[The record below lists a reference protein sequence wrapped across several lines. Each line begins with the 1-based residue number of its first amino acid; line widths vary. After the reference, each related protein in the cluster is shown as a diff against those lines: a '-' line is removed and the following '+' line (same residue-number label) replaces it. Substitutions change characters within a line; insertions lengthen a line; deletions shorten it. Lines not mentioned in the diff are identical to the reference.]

1 MASKARELAN
11 LGNAY
16 TDGALSNR
24 NLIINS
30 QMAVAQRGTSTS
42 TINSYL
48 VDRWRSYGG
57 ALTHTMSQRDV
68 LSSLETSKYALR
80 LQRNSGATET
90 NNTGFAQGI
99 ESANCYGLAGTT
111 VTLSFKARKGAD
123 LSGQFNSRIF
133 FGTGV
138 DQNPVSMTGQTSS
151 AAAQTLSTDWTYYTQ
166 TVTVPSG
173 TTQMT
178 VGFDWTPT
186 GTAGTNDWFEVSE
199 VQLERG
205 DTATPFEHRSYG
217 QELALCQRYYW
228 RTSPVGASWVQLGAG
243 VVFTATDAYAIVRL
257 PCDMR
262 ASPSCSYSGT
272 TGDVQTV
279 AGGVSLTSTTATVIS
294 EPSPQAFRIDTVFTG
309 GTTGHGC
316 WVRVQN
322 VGTNYFDADAE
333 L

>member
-16 TDGALSNR
+16 SDGALSNR

-57 ALTHTMSQRDV
+57 ALTHTMSQQNV

-80 LQRNSGATET
+80 MQRNSCATET

-111 VTLSFKARKGAD
+111 LTLSFKARKGAD
-123 LSGQFNSRIF
+123 LSGQFNSRVF

-138 DQNPVSMTGQTSS
+138 DQNPVGMTGQTSS
-151 AAAQTLSTDWTYYTQ
+151 AAAQTLSTDWTYFTQ
-166 TVTVPSG
+166 TVSVPSG

-178 VGFDWTPT
+178 VGFDWTPS
-186 GTAGTNDWFEVSE
+186 GTAGANDWFEIAE

-217 QELALCQRYYW
+217 QELALCQRYYEPFGRFDAAGAYISAAAASIYNTYSYLVEKRALPTVTTTFC
-228 RTSPVGASWVQLGAG
+228 RTQASG
-243 VVFTATDAYAIVRL
+243 
-257 PCDMR
+257 
-262 ASPSCSYSGT
+262 
-272 TGDVQTV
+272 
-279 AGGVSLTSTTATVIS
+279 GGVTFRTFALANQTTRAFATYLPGS
-294 EPSPQAFRIDTVFTG
+294 DPRLELEGA
-309 GTTGHGC
+309 
-316 WVRVQN
+316 
-322 VGTNYFDADAE
+322 ADAE

>member
-16 TDGALSNR
+16 SDGALSNR

-57 ALTHTMSQRDV
+57 ALTHTMSQQDV
-68 LSSLETSKYALR
+68 LSSLGTSKYALR
-80 LQRNSGATET
+80 MQRNSGATET

-111 VTLSFKARKGAD
+111 LTLSFKARKGAD
-123 LSGQFNSRIF
+123 LSGQFNSRVF

-138 DQNPVSMTGQTSS
+138 DQNPVGMTGQTSS
-151 AAAQTLSTDWTYYTQ
+151 AAAQTLSTDWTYFTQ
-166 TVTVPSG
+166 TVSVPSG

-178 VGFDWTPT
+178 VGFDWTPS
-186 GTAGTNDWFEVSE
+186 GTAGANDWFEIAE

-217 QELALCQRYYW
+217 QELALCQRYYTEFGDGSSGGALQI
-228 RTSPVGASWVQLGAG
+228 TSTSDTYRRAFLTYPTQ
-243 VVFTATDAYAIVRL
+243 
-257 PCDMR
+257 MR
-262 ASPSCSYSGT
+262 ADPTVVATFNGGSGAASTGNKYAAYVYVNLGNT
-272 TGDVQTV
+272 TGYVNLD
-279 AGGVSLTSTTATVIS
+279 ALT
-294 EPSPQAFRIDTVFTG
+294 
-309 GTTGHGC
+309 
-316 WVRVQN
+316 
-322 VGTNYFDADAE
+322 ADAE

>member
-1 MASKARELAN
+1 MSKARELAN

-16 TDGALSNR
+16 SDGALSNR

-42 TINSYL
+42 TINVYL

-57 ALTHTMSQRDV
+57 ALTHTMSQQNV
-68 LSSLETSKYALR
+68 LSSLGTSKYALR
-80 LQRNSGATET
+80 MQRNSGATET

-111 VTLSFKARKGAD
+111 LTLSFKARKGAD
-123 LSGQFNSRIF
+123 LSGQFNSRVF

-138 DQNPVSMTGQTSS
+138 DQNPVGMTGQTSS
-151 AAAQTLSTDWTYYTQ
+151 SAAQTLSTDWTYFTQ
-166 TVTVPSG
+166 TVSVPSG

-178 VGFDWTPT
+178 VGFDWTPS
-186 GTAGTNDWFEVSE
+186 GTAGANDWFEVAE

-217 QELALCQRYYW
+217 QELALCQRYFHKFGADGIKAVSAGATW
-228 RTSPVGASWVQLGAG
+228 TS
-243 VVFTATDAYAIVRL
+243 AYAYFPYKL
-257 PCDMR
+257 PVTMR
-262 ASPSCSYSGT
+262 ATPTLT
-272 TGDVQTV
+272 TGTVGSFYILAVSPTTYGLSGISLAGANGPDVAEIECLSASMT
-279 AGGVSLTSTTATVIS
+279 AG
-294 EPSPQAFRIDTVFTG
+294 Q
-309 GTTGHGC
+309 GC
-316 WVRVQN
+316 WLRAYAD
-322 VGTNYFDADAE
+322 TYLSFDAE